1 MEHFFY
7 EDTFCSDLEDL
18 ANVFDIDEDN
28 VNELKDDWQV
38 RVELSDLEP
47 IFNVDA
53 DNLCQLLADANED
66 RLSEDFDEEAKV
78 LKALKETIDFE
89 KLKEEN
95 RAKEFVTIQNNRNT
109 SNARESNTKIQESSN
124 SSWLAKNTPFILD
137 FVIVFAVFIL
147 GYSLLYVQIPEAN
160 IQIMNIM
167 FGTLLGILG
176 TVYNYHRGSSNGSAA
191 KQDIINKI
199 SK

>member
-1 MEHFFY
+1 MIGLAGLGISFLTDLIGKYGEPLIAKGIEKVTGIDVTKQELTQ
-7 EDTFCSDLEDL
+7 EDKQKIMDSQIE
-18 ANVFDIDEDN
+18 IM
-28 VNELKDDWQV
+28 K
-38 RVELSDLEP
+38 
-47 IFNVDA
+47 
-53 DNLCQLLADANED
+53 
-66 RLSEDFDEEAKV
+66 
-78 LKALKETIDFE
+78 IDFE

-95 RAKEFVTIQNNRNT
+95 RAKEFVTIQNNTNT
-109 SNARESNTKIQESSN
+109 ANARENNTKIQESSN

-176 TVYNYHRGSSNGSAA
+176 TVYNYHRGSSNGSAS
-191 KQDIINKI
+191 KSEIINTKL
-199 SK
+199 KG

>member
-1 MEHFFY
+1 MIGLGFI
-7 EDTFCSDLEDL
+7 DDLISDVGLPL
-18 ANVFDIDEDN
+18 VKKGIKALTGIDI
-28 VNELKDDWQV
+28 
-38 RVELSDLEP
+38 
-47 IFNVDA
+47 
-53 DNLCQLLADANED
+53 
-66 RLSEDFDEEAKV
+66 EAKELTAEDKQKLLDSQV
-78 LKALKETIDFE
+78 GIMKIDFE

-95 RAKEFVTIQNNRNT
+95 RAKEFVTIQNNSNT
-109 SNARESNTKIQESSN
+109 ANARESNTKIQESSN

>member
-1 MEHFFY
+1 MIGLGFI
-7 EDTFCSDLEDL
+7 DDLISDVGLPL
-18 ANVFDIDEDN
+18 VKKGIKALTGIDI
-28 VNELKDDWQV
+28 
-38 RVELSDLEP
+38 
-47 IFNVDA
+47 
-53 DNLCQLLADANED
+53 
-66 RLSEDFDEEAKV
+66 EAKELTAEDKQKLLDSQV
-78 LKALKETIDFE
+78 EIMKIDFE
-89 KLKEEN
+89 KLKEDN
-95 RAKEFVTIQNNRNT
+95 RAKEFVTIQNNANT
-109 SNARESNTKIQESSN
+109 SNARESNTKIQESGN

-137 FVIVFAVFIL
+137 FVIVFAVFVL

-176 TVYNYHRGSSNGSAA
+176 TVYNYHRGSSNGSAT

>member
-1 MEHFFY
+1 MIGLAGLGISFLTDLIGKFGEPLIAKGIEKVTGIDVTKQELTQ
-7 EDTFCSDLEDL
+7 EDKQKIMDSQIE
-18 ANVFDIDEDN
+18 IM
-28 VNELKDDWQV
+28 K
-38 RVELSDLEP
+38 
-47 IFNVDA
+47 
-53 DNLCQLLADANED
+53 
-66 RLSEDFDEEAKV
+66 
-78 LKALKETIDFE
+78 IDFE

-95 RAKEFVTIQNNRNT
+95 RAKEFVTIQNNTNT
-109 SNARESNTKIQESSN
+109 ANARENNTKVQESSN

-176 TVYNYHRGSSNGSAA
+176 TVYNYHRGSSNGSAS
-191 KQDIINKI
+191 KSEIINTKL
-199 SK
+199 KG

>member
-1 MEHFFY
+1 MIGLAGLGISFL
-7 EDTFCSDLEDL
+7 TDLIGKYGEPL
-18 ANVFDIDEDN
+18 IAKGIEKVTGINVTKKELTQEEKQKIIDSQIEIM
-28 VNELKDDWQV
+28 K
-38 RVELSDLEP
+38 
-47 IFNVDA
+47 
-53 DNLCQLLADANED
+53 
-66 RLSEDFDEEAKV
+66 
-78 LKALKETIDFE
+78 IDFE

-95 RAKEFVTIQNNRNT
+95 RAKEFVTIQNNSNT

-176 TVYNYHRGSSNGSAA
+176 TVYNYHRGSSNGSAT

>member
-1 MEHFFY
+1 MIGLAGLGISFL
-7 EDTFCSDLEDL
+7 TDLIGKYGEPL
-18 ANVFDIDEDN
+18 IAKGIEKVTGINVTKKELTQEEKQKIIDSQIEIM
-28 VNELKDDWQV
+28 K
-38 RVELSDLEP
+38 
-47 IFNVDA
+47 
-53 DNLCQLLADANED
+53 
-66 RLSEDFDEEAKV
+66 
-78 LKALKETIDFE
+78 IDFE

-95 RAKEFVTIQNNRNT
+95 RAKEFVTIQNNSNT
-109 SNARESNTKIQESSN
+109 ANARESNTKIQESSN

-191 KQDIINKI
+191 KSDILNKI
-199 SK
+199 QGK

>member
-1 MEHFFY
+1 MIGLGFI
-7 EDTFCSDLEDL
+7 DDLISDVGLPL
-18 ANVFDIDEDN
+18 VKKGIKALTGIDI
-28 VNELKDDWQV
+28 
-38 RVELSDLEP
+38 
-47 IFNVDA
+47 
-53 DNLCQLLADANED
+53 
-66 RLSEDFDEEAKV
+66 EAKELTAEDKQKLLDSQV
-78 LKALKETIDFE
+78 EIMKIDFE

-95 RAKEFVTIQNNRNT
+95 RAKEFVTIQNNTNT
-109 SNARESNTKIQESSN
+109 ANARESNTKIQESSN

-147 GYSLLYVQIPEAN
+147 GYSLLYVQVPEAN

>member
-1 MEHFFY
+1 MIGLAGLGISFLTDLIGKYGEPLIAKGIEKVTGIDVTKQELTQ
-7 EDTFCSDLEDL
+7 EDKQKIMDSQIE
-18 ANVFDIDEDN
+18 I
-28 VNELKDDWQV
+28 LK
-38 RVELSDLEP
+38 
-47 IFNVDA
+47 
-53 DNLCQLLADANED
+53 
-66 RLSEDFDEEAKV
+66 
-78 LKALKETIDFE
+78 IDFE

-95 RAKEFVTIQNNRNT
+95 RAKEFVTIQNNTNT
-109 SNARESNTKIQESSN
+109 ANARENNTKIQESSN

-176 TVYNYHRGSSNGSAA
+176 TVYNYHRGSSNGSAS
-191 KQDIINKI
+191 KSEIINTKL
-199 SK
+199 KG

>member
-1 MEHFFY
+1 MIGLGFI
-7 EDTFCSDLEDL
+7 DDLISDVGLPL
-18 ANVFDIDEDN
+18 VKKGIKALTGIDI
-28 VNELKDDWQV
+28 
-38 RVELSDLEP
+38 
-47 IFNVDA
+47 
-53 DNLCQLLADANED
+53 
-66 RLSEDFDEEAKV
+66 EAKELTAEDKQKLLDSQV
-78 LKALKETIDFE
+78 EIMKIDFE

-95 RAKEFVTIQNNRNT
+95 RAKEFVTIQNNSNT
-109 SNARESNTKIQESSN
+109 ANARESNTKIQESSN

-199 SK
+199 SKWNRY